1 LNPHKTFSA
10 RDRAVNGAGAGEREG
25 DIEACKVLAFAPF
38 LEFIRGMSGRV
49 IDRGTDSMKINLGT
63 SLALLAGV
71 ALGAMAVQGLHAQ
84 ATPPTYAVIDDSVIT
99 DPAGYAAIGPKG
111 GPSVAAFGGK
121 FVMRTDKITASDGT
135 PPQRIIV
142 IAFENLAQ
150 AKAWRASPAMQ
161 EIWAIQEKT
170 SKSRIFFAEG
180 MTP

>member
-1 LNPHKTFSA
+1 
-10 RDRAVNGAGAGEREG
+10 
-25 DIEACKVLAFAPF
+25 
-38 LEFIRGMSGRV
+38 
-49 IDRGTDSMKINLGT
+49 MKINLRT

-99 DPAGYAAIGPKG
+99 DPTGYAAIGPKG

-142 IAFENLAQ
+142 IAFESLA
-150 AKAWRASPAMQ
+150 
-161 EIWAIQEKT
+161 
-170 SKSRIFFAEG
+170 RIAGHARDLGDPGKNFEVAHLLRRRHDALIARKG
-180 MTP
+180 RPQ